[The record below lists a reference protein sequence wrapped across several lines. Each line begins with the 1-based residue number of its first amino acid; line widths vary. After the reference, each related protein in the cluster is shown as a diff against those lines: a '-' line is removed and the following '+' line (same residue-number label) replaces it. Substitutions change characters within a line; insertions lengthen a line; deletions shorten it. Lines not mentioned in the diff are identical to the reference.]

1 MSKEELDRIYEN
13 AKENSIGPEKKSSAK
28 REKKT
33 VAMKITIGALAAIL
47 AISGLTGCVQ
57 KTIQPTPNESTSISE
72 NIEYKNEY
80 NGYSDVEIGIYE
92 RLRLGDLLEANGF
105 TDYTMDG
112 QKKSYNY
119 SAEDFKKIEEL
130 DETYLYASYIAT
142 TKETFMNILTSLG
155 YENLEDFL
163 IKNEYVDEN
172 GKGSIYV
179 WCIKNMEEMSLIM
192 KQATEAKGLTK

>member
-1 MSKEELDRIYEN
+1 MSKEELEKIYEN
-13 AKENSIGPEKKSSAK
+13 AKENSIGSEKKSSAK

-33 VAMKITIGALAAIL
+33 VNMKITIVALASLL
-47 AISGLTGCVQ
+47 AVSSLTGCVF
-57 KTIQPTPNESTSISE
+57 KTPEKPIKESVSITE
-72 NIEYKNEY
+72 TFEYQNEY
-80 NGYSDVEIGIYE
+80 NGYSDTEIGIYE

-105 TDYTMDG
+105 TDYKMEG

-119 SAEDFKKIEEL
+119 TAEDFKKIEDL
-130 DETYLYASYIAT
+130 DETYLDASYIAT
-142 TKETFMNILTSLG
+142 TKETFNNILTSLG

-172 GKGSIYV
+172 GKASIYV

-192 KQATEAKGLTK
+192 KNATEEKGLIK

>member
-1 MSKEELDRIYEN
+1 MD
-13 AKENSIGPEKKSSAK
+13 KKNHIIIQQ
-28 REKKT
+28 
-33 VAMKITIGALAAIL
+33 KIL
-47 AISGLTGCVQ
+47 
-57 KTIQPTPNESTSISE
+57 
-72 NIEYKNEY
+72 
-80 NGYSDVEIGIYE
+80 
-92 RLRLGDLLEANGF
+92 
-105 TDYTMDG
+105 
-112 QKKSYNY
+112 
-119 SAEDFKKIEEL
+119 KKIEEL